1 MVSIRTRIEPL
12 PGSRLDDGDGGQVVV
27 VVERVAEQ
35 HLVEEWRYLKSAF
48 PENLKI

>member
-27 VVERVAEQ
+27 VVVAERVAEQ
-35 HLVEEWRYLKSAF
+35 HLVEEWRHLKSAF
-48 PENLKI
+48 PYP